1 MLFLGHLLFVCS
13 HVTLHGKTV
22 KGQYFQQMLSS
33 HEIAG
38 VISRTKEV
46 LFGFPG
52 SACDKRLQ
60 HTAHLKSFQKMSLV
74 FLSSGHPRMDQGLV
88 DRKHEPGCRKI
99 VTIV

>member
-1 MLFLGHLLFVCS
+1 
-13 HVTLHGKTV
+13 
-22 KGQYFQQMLSS
+22 MLSR

-52 SACDKRLQ
+52 SSCDKRLQ
-60 HTAHLKSFQKMSLV
+60 HTAHFKSFQKISLG
-74 FLSSGHPRMDQGLV
+74 FLSSRHTRMDQGLV
-88 DRKHEPGCRKI
+88 DSEQGSGCRKI